1 MKIRLT
7 FDDIANVNADGLVIQ
22 VDGSQCDL
30 GGPAASK
37 ALKYSID
44 SEDRME
50 IFGYL
55 ENDVKKL
62 RPLKHGGAKII
73 HGEGAWEYLV
83 IIAAVPHHV
92 NDVIITQSQFASI
105 LEKSIFNCVIES
117 HKMRL
122 KSIAMTTIGT
132 GYRLSPEL
140 SISSIVKGLYT
151 NRRLDI
157 EVVWCFIDEKQFTLA
172 KKCCEGFNLEYS
184 FEKKKALK

>member
-1 MKIRLT
+1 MMLS
-7 FDDIANVNADGLVIQ
+7 LH
-22 VDGSQCDL
+22 S
-30 GGPAASK
+30 
-37 ALKYSID
+37 
-44 SEDRME
+44 
-50 IFGYL
+50 
-55 ENDVKKL
+55 
-62 RPLKHGGAKII
+62 
-73 HGEGAWEYLV
+73 
-83 IIAAVPHHV
+83 
-92 NDVIITQSQFASI
+92 QSQFASI

>member
-62 RPLKHGGAKII
+62 RPLKRGGAKII